1 MKQFD
6 TGILLN
12 EQNIKLHRN
21 WFKQM
26 TKLVGLNVWYQAP
39 TDTADDPKEYSDYG
53 ELHPKYGRGKVV
65 GCIFDEHPSQKTMR
79 MLGWNAEM
87 AETTTVIHVPYDL
100 PGLQA
105 GARFVIP
112 SGIDN
117 APPRVFKVLRMSTIA
132 VYPASISC
140 ELGPVLESTLTEE
153 EVTTFTSTNFNLLAD
168 ESDEYGH

>member
-12 EQNIKLHRN
+12 EQNIKLHRS

-26 TKLVGLNVWYQAP
+26 TKLVGLNVCYQSP
-39 TDTADDPKEYSDYG
+39 IDTADDPKEYSDYG
-53 ELHPKYGRGKVV
+53 ELHPTYGKGRVV

-105 GARFVIP
+105 GRTR
-112 SGIDN
+112 SESRRKCDC
-117 APPRVFKVLRMSTIA
+117 S
-132 VYPASISC
+132 VY
-140 ELGPVLESTLTEE
+140 
-153 EVTTFTSTNFNLLAD
+153 
-168 ESDEYGH
+168 SDAFCGHCFREWTVCQRKG